1 MSQYGDI
8 IAYQYAADLYCPS
21 CIVGLVCEGSDREPV
36 PVPMMETEKALTFLA
51 GQWKIDRDNENS
63 FDSDEFPKVIL
74 DDPFDGSEDAADRYH
89 CGYCGSELDS

>member
-36 PVPMMETEKALTFLA
+36 PVPMMETEKALDYLA
-51 GQWKIDRDNENS
+51 GLWKIDRENTDQ
-63 FDSDEFPKVIL
+63 FDSDVFPTVVL
-74 DDPFDGSEDAADRYH
+74 DDPFDGSENEIFY
-89 CGYCGSELDS
+89 CSNCGSKLNN